1 MTTPI
6 NLDSNLPSDEIQ
18 KGKQIE
24 LESSSFAVLPT
35 KESDGDVENNN
46 DSNNDTKEPRSGP
59 TQVTL
64 SKGTTETQKKTCK
77 FVDKLFCC

>member
-24 LESSSFAVLPT
+24 LESSRFAVLPT
-35 KESDGDVENNN
+35 KESDGAVENNN

-59 TQVTL
+59 TQVIL
-64 SKGTTETQKKTCK
+64 SKYAAEMRKKTRK
-77 FVDKLFCC
+77 FADKLFCC